1 MPNAMERIQ
10 DLVESIHAL
19 QPSAT
24 EDVLSKL
31 CQVPSF
37 AYVQSGQEA
46 TVMST
51 LEAILKKAEEKV
63 TFQNQ
68 YQSLVD
74 TLLEK
79 GIDDEELFCQLH
91 GQLDKTVETLTYKQ
105 LVKAIERMNSWGIM
119 NEDTD
124 APIYVLHEF
133 ELHRGYDHYQTYGS
147 LVFTN
152 AEGIEYRGVVSEA
165 WVDFFDQ
172 LHLKGQFLA
181 DIVKCKHH
189 LVSLTNARAV
199 M

>member
-1 MPNAMERIQ
+1 MERIY
-10 DLVESIHAL
+10 DLVENIITL

-31 CQVPSF
+31 CQIPSF
-37 AYVQSGQEA
+37 AYIQSEQEA

-63 TFQNQ
+63 TFLNE

-79 GIDDEELFCQLH
+79 GIDEEELFRQLH
-91 GQLDKTVETLTYKQ
+91 GQHENTIETLTYKQ
-105 LVKAIERMNSWGIM
+105 LAKAIERMKSWGIM
-119 NEDTD
+119 NENAD
-124 APIYVLHEF
+124 APIYVLNEF
-133 ELHRGYDHYQTYGS
+133 ELHRGYDQYRTYGS
-147 LVFTN
+147 LVFTD
-152 AEGIEYRGVVSEA
+152 AEGIEYRGVVSDA

-172 LHLKGQFLA
+172 LHVNGQFLA